1 MLILQSLCG
10 RSDGEKRAE
19 TVSKQNAV
27 FSPDFA
33 ILESRSCPR
42 RTWTLRTKI
51 DDYLTIYTG
60 EKKVKFHKTTR
71 ENTIWKTG

>member
-1 MLILQSLCG
+1 MLILQSLC
-10 RSDGEKRAE
+10 DGEKRAE

-33 ILESRSCPR
+33 ILESRSAP
-42 RTWTLRTKI
+42 WTLRTKI

-60 EKKVKFHKTTR
+60 EKK
-71 ENTIWKTG
+71 

>member
-27 FSPDFA
+27 FSPDFT

-60 EKKVKFHKTTR
+60 EKK
-71 ENTIWKTG
+71 